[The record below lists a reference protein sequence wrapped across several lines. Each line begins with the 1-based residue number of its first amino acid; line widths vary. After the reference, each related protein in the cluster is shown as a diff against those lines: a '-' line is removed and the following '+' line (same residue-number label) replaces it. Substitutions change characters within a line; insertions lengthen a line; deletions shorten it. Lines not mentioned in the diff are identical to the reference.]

1 MGGQNDRFASAT
13 VFVLS
18 FATKGLPSEVD
29 WSESCFNRV
38 KFGLR
43 PARAGEFMET
53 LPQDLRYAFRLMAW
67 GPGFTA
73 VAGIPLALDMGAN
86 GGVAVRAGG
95 HEK

>member
-1 MGGQNDRFASAT
+1 MIRFASAT

-29 WSESCFNRV
+29 WSESCFDKV

-43 PARAGEFMET
+43 STRAGEFMET
-53 LPQDLRYAFRLMAW
+53 LPQDLMLPFRLMAW

-73 VAGIPLALDMGAN
+73 VAVILLALSMTRTVALVRV
-86 GGVAVRAGG
+86 GGN
-95 HEK
+95 EP

>member
-53 LPQDLRYAFRLMAW
+53 LPQESEVPFRLMAW

-73 VAGIPLALDMGAN
+73 VAGIPLALGMART
-86 GGVAVRAGG
+86 VALVQAGG
-95 HEK
+95 HEQ